1 MAQIVFKRHE
11 KKYLLTGEQYQRLM
25 LVLNGVMD
33 MDVYGRH
40 TIRNIYLDTPDYE
53 LIRTSIEKPVY
64 KEKVRL
70 R

>member
-1 MAQIVFKRHE
+1 MAQIVFQRHE

-40 TIRNIYLDTPDYE
+40 TIRNILSGYAGL
-53 LIRTSIEKPVY
+53 
-64 KEKVRL
+64 
-70 R
+70 